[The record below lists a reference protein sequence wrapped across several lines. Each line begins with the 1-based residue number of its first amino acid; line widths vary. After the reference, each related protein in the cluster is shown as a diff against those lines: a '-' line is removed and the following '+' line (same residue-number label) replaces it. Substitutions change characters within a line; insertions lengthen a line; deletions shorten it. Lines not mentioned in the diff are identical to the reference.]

1 MTMSACGRARWLVAS
16 RLPPSTTMTSAP
28 RWRNGSRA
36 RSASTM
42 SPASS
47 STGMTIESFAANSL
61 SGLLRPGRRDGVI
74 RPAHYTPEIGRMGGR
89 PRRPARQEAADES
102 RSVVMNRQRVDA
114 HAVTD
119 RAVSWY
125 VRAGDGGDARDEPV
139 LRGEKVRHAGGAVV
153 DDGQVPAGQRE
164 TAPRGEIGV
173 CARHPPARG
182 LRGQMGAP
190 RALGV
195 IER

>member
-1 MTMSACGRARWLVAS
+1 MTVSACGRARSLVAS

-36 RSASTM
+36 WCASTM

-89 PRRPARQEAADES
+89 PRRPARQEAVEES
-102 RSVVMNRQRVDA
+102 RSVVMNGQRVDA

-153 DDGQVPAGQRE
+153 GDGQVPARQRE
-164 TAPRGEIGV
+164 IAQGRSE
-173 CARHPPARG
+173 
-182 LRGQMGAP
+182 
-190 RALGV
+190 
-195 IER
+195 ERRVGKGGGWR